1 VPADCGL
8 AKFAAE
14 LEQFAVNAGGAPEW
28 VGEGSFDVVTDLV
41 SRVLGR
47 PGRSTTDAIWRA
59 PRFRGLAAAFAKTVG
74 GEELK
79 PARGLRSPDVE
90 GR

>member
-14 LEQFAVNAGGAPEW
+14 LEQFAVNAGGAPER

-47 PGRSTTDAIWRA
+47 PGRSTTDAI
-59 PRFRGLAAAFAKTVG
+59 
-74 GEELK
+74 
-79 PARGLRSPDVE
+79 
-90 GR
+90 